1 MRATVLLADDHKLFT
16 DGLQKLIAPKHEVIG
31 AVCNGRELLEVA
43 QQRKPDVVITDLS
56 MPFLNGL
63 DALRTLRSAKLR
75 TKFIILTMHSDISLV
90 VEAFR
95 AGASGYVLKEAT
107 AGDINNALDTV
118 TRGRVYLSPSL
129 PTDIITV
136 LAEAAQNTVAS
147 DDGLKLTRR
156 QREVLQLIA
165 EGKTMKEVAAILG
178 ISTRT
183 GESYKYDLMHSLG
196 IRSSAELVQYAI
208 RIGIITVQPLR
219 FAA

>member
-1 MRATVLLADDHKLFT
+1 
-16 DGLQKLIAPKHEVIG
+16 
-31 AVCNGRELLEVA
+31 LEVA